1 MLLQDFKILGVLWF
15 LFPLPMSKLK
25 ISTLEGQHICIE
37 RRRKNLMT
45 LDINELQKI
54 ENLDELI
61 YQYHL
66 YNRRT

>member
-1 MLLQDFKILGVLWF
+1 
-15 LFPLPMSKLK
+15 MSKLK
-25 ISTLEGQHICIE
+25 ISTLEGEHICTE
-37 RRRKNLMT
+37 SLMT
-45 LDINELQKI
+45 LDIDELQKI

>member
-1 MLLQDFKILGVLWF
+1 LWF

-37 RRRKNLMT
+37 SLMT

-54 ENLDELI
+54 GNLDELI
-61 YQYHL
+61 YQYDL